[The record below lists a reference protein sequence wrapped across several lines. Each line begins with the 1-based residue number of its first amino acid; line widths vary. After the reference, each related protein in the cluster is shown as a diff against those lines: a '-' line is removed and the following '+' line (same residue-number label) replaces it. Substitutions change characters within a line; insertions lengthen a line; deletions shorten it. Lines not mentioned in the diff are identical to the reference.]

1 MSIAAG
7 AAPEH
12 TVHVVLPGDIDD
24 PATPSGGNRYDRQV
38 CTGLAELGWSV
49 REHPVFGDWPDAD
62 PVARDELA
70 RLLAGLPDHAIV
82 LIDGLI
88 ASTTPDALAPQASR
102 LQLVVLMHMPVGG
115 VSAELRRLEREA
127 LSAAAAVIT
136 PSGWSRQ
143 HLLDLHPLPAARV
156 HAAAPGVDPAPIAE
170 GTKSGS
176 RLLCV
181 AAVAPHKG
189 YDLLLQALAGLANL
203 TWSLV
208 CVGTLNRDPAFVDE
222 LRDRGRVAGTA
233 ERISFVG
240 PCTGPELEARYAVA
254 DLVVLP
260 SRAETYGMVVTEAL
274 AHGTP
279 VVATA
284 VGGVG
289 EALGRAP
296 DSSLPGL
303 LVGPDDP
310 AALTRALRQ
319 WLTEPLLRTAL
330 RRSALLRRTTLTGWE
345 ITAKL
350 ISSTLSGLPTTT
362 IARR

>member
-1 MSIAAG
+1 MS
-7 AAPEH
+7 E
-12 TVHVVLPGDIDD
+12 VHVVLPGDIDD
-24 PATPSGGNRYDRQV
+24 PATPSGGNRYDREV
-38 CTGLAELGWSV
+38 CTGLAGLGWSV
-49 REHPVFGDWPDAD
+49 REHPVCGDWPDAD
-62 PVARDELA
+62 PVARAELA

-88 ASTTPDALAPQASR
+88 ASTTPDALVAQASR
-102 LQLVVLMHMPVGG
+102 LRLVVLMHMPVGG

-127 LSAAAAVIT
+127 LCAAAAVIT

-156 HAAAPGVDPAPIAE
+156 HVAAPGVEPAPIAE
-170 GTKSGS
+170 GTESGG

-189 YDLLLQALAGLANL
+189 YDLLIQALARLSFL
-203 TWSLV
+203 SWSQV
-208 CVGTLNRDPAFVDE
+208 CVGTLNRDPAFVGE
-222 LRDRGRVAGTA
+222 LRRQCQVAGIA

-240 PCTGPELEARYAVA
+240 PCTGDELQARYAAA

-274 AHGTP
+274 ARATP
-279 VVATA
+279 VVAAA
-284 VGGVG
+284 VGGVP

-296 DSSLPGL
+296 DGSLPGL
-303 LVGPDDP
+303 LVGPYDP

-330 RRSALLRRTTLTGWE
+330 RRSALLRRTTLTGWG

-350 ISSTLSGLPTTT
+350 ISSALSGLPTTT